1 VDWGYLLLN
10 PWGVGDL
17 RGRGSRELLWQVSIR
32 GCFFSLTLCRVQV
45 TPTMRGF
52 MMDTFTHD
60 DCGFASDA
68 SVGACEGEVWVP
80 IDYMVEPG
88 LPLCE
93 TGVAG

>member
-1 VDWGYLLLN
+1 
-10 PWGVGDL
+10 
-17 RGRGSRELLWQVSIR
+17 
-32 GCFFSLTLCRVQV
+32 
-45 TPTMRGF
+45 MRGF

-93 TGVAG
+93 RHSALR